1 MYDKKVIIPGIVIF
15 LWLFLLPFW
24 YNAGKATP
32 QPEPKTDTP
41 VIKQLEEKKCI
52 EDTAFM
58 KSSHMQLL
66 DEWRDSVV
74 RERNRVHVA
83 SSGKRYKMSLQ
94 NECMNCHSNKSEFCD
109 QCHNYVAV
117 KPFCWDCHIEP
128 KEKK

>member
-58 KSSHMQLL
+58 KSFHMQLL

-83 SSGKRYKMSLQ
+83 SSGKRYEMSLQ